1 MNTLKIDE
9 QIVKMQHITTIYLL
23 EEKIGIKEKTP
34 FKDLEKKSN
43 KALFSYVEQ
52 LVEAYNKKIKE
63 Q

>member
-9 QIVKMQHITTIYLL
+9 QIVKMQHITTIHML
-23 EEKIGIKEKTP
+23 EEKIGMEKTP

>member
-9 QIVKMQHITTIYLL
+9 QIVKMQHITTIRLL
-23 EEKIGIKEKTP
+23 EEKIGKEKTP

>member
-23 EEKIGIKEKTP
+23 EEKIGKEKTP